1 MNVFFSKYKPQTKKP
16 IIEIDLHGLVV
27 DQRPPESTEGAGDD
41 QGDGR
46 GRDREGGGEERQ
58 E

>member
-1 MNVFFSKYKPQTKKP
+1 MYKFHTKKP
-16 IIEIDLHGLVV
+16 IIEIDLKGLVV
-27 DQRPPESTEGAGDD
+27 DQRKPLESTEGAGDD

-46 GRDREGGGEERQ
+46 GRDGEGGGEERQ

>member
-1 MNVFFSKYKPQTKKP
+1 MSFCRKYEYHTKKP
-16 IIEIDLHGLVV
+16 IIEIDLKGLVV
-27 DQRPPESTEGAGDD
+27 HQRKKPTKGATDD

-46 GRDREGGGEERQ
+46 GRDGEGGGEERR